1 MIHFAGCPT
10 GPANQ
15 QTHRSVQTLMQQ
27 ITSHFERGRVAT
39 VACEIENAIG
49 GENLAVKMFVKKGR
63 WVYKLLWDETEL

>member
-1 MIHFAGCPT
+1 
-10 GPANQ
+10 
-15 QTHRSVQTLMQQ
+15 MQQ

-63 WVYKLLWDETEL
+63 WVYKLLWEETELQLLLSVGCNMPHTRK